1 MSTSLR
7 RSLSVTSAARSM
19 RERLV
24 PCAIAAS
31 VPIEQ
36 GQTTMPSVCTDP
48 DAGWAPRS
56 VSLNARTDLQS
67 PPVAF
72 VSPASSLMPHSSV
85 NSRQPCAEM
94 SSHVV
99 TRLVARTSSRRTAYG
114 APEAPVMARTSG
126 GEEGV
131 TAQTYPLA
139 IAVARP
145 LIRAYHSFSFT
156 HLFHPPTLLIP
167 PLPPPLPTLHL

>member
-1 MSTSLR
+1 
-7 RSLSVTSAARSM
+7 M

-24 PCAIAAS
+24 PCAIAAI
-31 VPIEQ
+31 VPIEH
-36 GQTTMPSVCTDP
+36 GQTTIPSVCTDP

-56 VSLNARTDLQS
+56 ESLKARTDPQS

-72 VSPASSLMPHSSV
+72 VNAASSLMPHSSV
-85 NSRQPCAEM
+85 NKRQPCAEM

-126 GEEGV
+126 GEEVV

-139 IAVARP
+139 RAVARA
-145 LIRAYHSFSFT
+145 LIRLS
-156 HLFHPPTLLIP
+156 LL
-167 PLPPPLPTLHL
+167 LGGRRDTNKKTTESRRRCFRL